1 MFGIGAQELI
11 VILVIALLVFGPKR
25 LPELAR
31 SLGKGLAE
39 FRRASNDL
47 RQTLSAEPEPTR
59 PTSEPESLAAA
70 KDVEDHG
77 LPAQAV
83 GDPEPVAADD
93 PDSSA
98 DAESESA
105 DTLASR
111 GKVPDPS
118 EPDRSSG

>member
-47 RQTLSAEPEPTR
+47 RQTLSTEPEPTR
-59 PTSEPESLAAA
+59 PTPQPERVAAA
-70 KDVEDHG
+70 GADDGE
-77 LPAQAV
+77 LPAQAIGAPPV
-83 GDPEPVAADD
+83 EEPVVV
-93 PDSSA
+93 
-98 DAESESA
+98 ESPGEESGEE
-105 DTLASR
+105 LARREKAS
-111 GKVPDPS
+111 GS
-118 EPDRSSG
+118 TEPDRSSG

>member
-47 RQTLSAEPEPTR
+47 RQSLSAEPEPTR
-59 PTSEPESLAAA
+59 PTSEPESIAAA
-70 KDVEDHG
+70 KDREDHG

-83 GDPEPVAADD
+83 GDPEPVTEDS
-93 PDSSA
+93 PDS
-98 DAESESA
+98 ESESA
-105 DTLASR
+105 DKLALG
-111 GKVPDPS
+111 GKAPDPA